1 MKIALCL
8 FGHLGNKKINNGQIS
23 HHNLEPSLSAEAY
36 KKTIYDG
43 NDVDIFI
50 HSWSEN
56 YRDQIIS
63 LFSPTDSLIEKQ
75 KDFSSERLD
84 NYLQNDIDS
93 YSRDFN
99 LDNQKTIHKLDD
111 LIIRSSSRWYSNC
124 KAIEIMMNYSHKNKI
139 NYDFVFQGRID
150 LILTSKINFSS
161 LNPNYFYHPVRQDN
175 DSQAINDM
183 FFISNQKNAE
193 IFSKIY
199 NSKNKYSIRSV
210 VAAKQF
216 LTESNIQTEGYLELF
231 KDFTLIRLHEEK
243 IYQMK
248 ILSRLKSAL
257 LNPTHTFKRIIK
269 RITNIRLR

>member
-1 MKIALCL
+1 MKVALCL
-8 FGHLGNKKINNGQIS
+8 FGHLGGKKINDGQLS
-23 HHNLEPSLSAEAY
+23 HQNLVASLPAEAY
-36 KKTIYDG
+36 KKTILDG

-84 NYLQNDIDS
+84 DYLQNDIDS

-124 KAIEIMMNYSHKNKI
+124 EAIAMMMDYSQKNKI
-139 NYDFVFQGRID
+139 TYDYVFQGRID
-150 LILTSKINFSS
+150 LLLTTRIDFSS

-175 DSQAINDM
+175 DSQCIDDY

-193 IFSKIY
+193 IFSEIY
-199 NSKNKYSIRSV
+199 KNKNKYSIRPV
-210 VAAKQF
+210 AAAKQH
-216 LTESNIQTEGYLELF
+216 LDESNIKTKGYLEVH
-231 KDFTLIRLHEEK
+231 KDFIWMRIQEER
-243 IYQMK
+243 IDQMK
-248 ILSRLKSAL
+248 ISSRLKRAL
-257 LNPTHTFKRIIK
+257 LDSTNTLKRIIK
-269 RITNIRLR
+269 KITNIRFR